1 MVSRKLKIEVNEGQ
15 HFINVESNQMRKALI
30 IVDVQNDYSFGGT
43 VPINGSLY
51 VINKINQIR
60 EFNCFDLI
68 CLCRDWHPKEHISFV
83 GSHTK
88 DRPFQKII
96 IESTGEL

>member
-1 MVSRKLKIEVNEGQ
+1 MSSRKLKIEVKDGR
-15 HFINVESNQMRKALI
+15 HFINIENNNNPNHVKKALLI
-30 IVDVQNDYSFGGT
+30 IDVQNDFSFGGA

-60 EFNCFDLI
+60 EFNCFDMI
-68 CLCRDWHPKEHISFV
+68 IVGRDWHPRGHISFV

-88 DRPFQKII
+88 DKPF
-96 IESTGEL
+96 